1 MQFVCISKAEKT
13 ISWDWDFYRLN
24 EKSLIYRLIIE
35 MGCPVFVIAKRL
47 DTSEAEIYRFLNGE
61 KMSSETEKKLKL
73 LWVDT
78 KLRANHITPKK

>member
-13 ISWDWDFYRLN
+13 IFWDWGFYRLN
-24 EKSLIYRLIIE
+24 EKILIYRLIIE

-61 KMSSETEKKLKL
+61 KMSSETKK
-73 LWVDT
+73 
-78 KLRANHITPKK
+78 N